1 MTFAID
7 NIPSLTDDLPYT
19 SYEVKRP
26 VPLICLAGFG
36 PLSNGIPEPIGNH
49 GESEREM
56 PPPPRASRPVC
67 DYDKTQQ
74 MRKPCQK
81 TS

>member
-7 NIPSLTDDLPYT
+7 SIPSLTDDLPYT
-19 SYEVKRP
+19 SYEVKP
-26 VPLICLAGFG
+26 TVPLICLAGFG
-36 PLSNGIPEPIGNH
+36 PLSNGIPEAIGSH

-56 PPPPRASRPVC
+56 PPPPGRRRL
-67 DYDKTQQ
+67 DDKTQQ